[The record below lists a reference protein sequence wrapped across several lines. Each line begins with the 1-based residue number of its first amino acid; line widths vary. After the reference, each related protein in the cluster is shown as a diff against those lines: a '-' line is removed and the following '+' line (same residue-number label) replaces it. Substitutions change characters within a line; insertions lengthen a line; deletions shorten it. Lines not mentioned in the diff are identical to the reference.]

1 MHEKDILLGFIGG
14 SKESEKEVFKPKL
27 NNRSKMIAACNQ
39 RSQMSIYEYCSIK
52 EVEREK
58 QL

>member
-1 MHEKDILLGFIGG
+1 MLGFIGG